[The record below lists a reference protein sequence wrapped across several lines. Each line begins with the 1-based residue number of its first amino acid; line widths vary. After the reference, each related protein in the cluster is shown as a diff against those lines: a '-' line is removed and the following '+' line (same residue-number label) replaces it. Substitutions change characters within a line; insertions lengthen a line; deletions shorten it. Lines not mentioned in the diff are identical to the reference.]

1 MLARRPVACRP
12 ESRCCAVQH
21 RDRGAIDV
29 SVQLLFGVMCVLLV
43 MGLLFETTAYWH
55 ARNVFAE
62 AAAEGARVAAA
73 FDGSCTQGVAAA
85 QRWVADQA
93 GSWGR
98 GATVTCT
105 LGDAAVVSV
114 SGATP
119 GLLGPALGF
128 RASVRDTAPR
138 ER

>member
-1 MLARRPVACRP
+1 MPQCRHVASRC

-21 RDRGAIDV
+21 RDRGAVDV

-73 FDGSCTQGVAAA
+73 VDGSCAVGVLAA
-85 QRWVADQA
+85 QRWVDERA

-98 GATVTCT
+98 GAVVGCT
-105 LGDAAVVSV
+105 LGDTAVVTV

-128 RASVRDTAPR
+128 RAVVRDAAPR

>member
-1 MLARRPVACRP
+1 MPRFRPVASRR
-12 ESRCCAVQH
+12 ESRCCALQH
-21 RDRGAIDV
+21 RDRGAVDV

-73 FDGSCTQGVAAA
+73 FDGTCDRGVAAA
-85 QRWVADQA
+85 QQWVRERA

-98 GATVTCT
+98 DATVGCT
-105 LGDAAVVSV
+105 MGEAAVVTIT
-114 SGATP
+114 GGTP
-119 GLLGPALGF
+119 GLLGATLGF
-128 RASVRDTAPR
+128 RATVRDSAPR

>member
-1 MLARRPVACRP
+1 MPGSRPVASHRV
-12 ESRCCAVQH
+12 SRCCALQH

-62 AAAEGARVAAA
+62 AASEGARVAAA
-73 FDGSCTQGVAAA
+73 IDGTCDRGVAAA
-85 QRWVADQA
+85 QQWVRERA

-98 GATVTCT
+98 GATVTCA
-105 LGDAAVVSV
+105 LGDVAEVTVT
-114 SGATP
+114 GGTP
-119 GLLGPALGF
+119 GLLGPSLGF
-128 RASVRDTAPR
+128 RAQVRDSAPR

>member
-1 MLARRPVACRP
+1 MPSHRLGACRRV
-12 ESRCCAVQH
+12 SRCCALQH

-73 FDGSCTQGVAAA
+73 VDGSCDRAEATARLWVQ
-85 QRWVADQA
+85 QRA

-98 GATVTCT
+98 DATVTCT
-105 LGDAAVVSV
+105 SGDTVQVTV
-114 SGATP
+114 SGGTP
-119 GLLGPALGF
+119 GLLGPSLGF
-128 RASVRDTAPR
+128 RAEVRDSAPK